1 MLLSEG
7 STDTGII
14 EKETVFVRY
23 VDKQGQ
29 PRTKFVDIVPLESA
43 TADGVCN
50 AVTTSLETIDIDQE
64 TLKKKL
70 VGCNFDGPSV
80 MMGKKSGVAVQIQK
94 KVPQPVVILHCV
106 AHNLE
111 LAVLDA
117 VKTVPYLETFHET
130 IRQVFK
136 FYYYSPKKR
145 REVNAVSEILDENPA
160 HFSSSIKKTRLL
172 SSRHR
177 ALAAMEKILPVT
189 VTHLEQVSSGK
200 GEDAAKAKGILKQ
213 ITAG

>member
-1 MLLSEG
+1 MQELLKKRQFSYVMWTNKDSHEQNLL
-7 STDTGII
+7 TLFPLNQQLQM
-14 EKETVFVRY
+14 EFVTRL
-23 VDKQGQ
+23 Q
-29 PRTKFVDIVPLESA
+29 PE
-43 TADGVCN
+43 
-50 AVTTSLETIDIDQE
+50 E

-70 VGCNFDGPSV
+70 VGCNFDGASV

-106 AHNLE
+106 AHN
-111 LAVLDA
+111 LDA

-160 HFSSSIKKTRLL
+160 HFSSNIKKTRLL

-213 ITAG
+213 ITTG